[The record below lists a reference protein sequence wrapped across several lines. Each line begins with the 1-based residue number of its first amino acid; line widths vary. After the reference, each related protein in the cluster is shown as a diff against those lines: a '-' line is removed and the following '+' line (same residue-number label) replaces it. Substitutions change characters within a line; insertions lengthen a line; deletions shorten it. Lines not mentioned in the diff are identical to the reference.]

1 MCRFDFRKKLVNACV
16 LVFISVFATFFSTA
30 IFANHVLPSP
40 EAFDKNLS
48 NYVELDN
55 GLRVLLLSD
64 PNAKSSAASITINVG
79 GRHSPKSFQGLAH
92 LLEHT
97 VFLGSKSYAG
107 TKDFDGFVKKQNGW
121 SNGTT
126 RPLTTRYHFQL
137 NNSPSADALVEGLI
151 RLHDMLINPLMQE
164 GGIKLAIEEVDEEFQ
179 SRKSNDFAGVV
190 SVFKANMSPNNSA
203 RYMDVGNKVSLQ
215 GATTDIKHVSS
226 ALKAFHQNYYKLENM
241 TLAVYSKHDLNT
253 LENIIKQVFKSPK
266 NLDQT
271 INPNLN
277 TQISNR
283 LFSTHLMPYSRLY
296 EKDDLGKRI
305 DVLSS
310 IDRPALDLRF
320 EVPANEK
327 QAIAYI
333 RHLLDYNNLGSLAH
347 YLNQKGLAHS
357 AFASV
362 HGDSLNTVINIYADL
377 TSDGYHQ
384 INTVIEAIFAYL
396 NHLKTQPHPDY
407 LQQELAAAQARDY
420 KRPIEMEPGDWLSEL
435 SDQMHV
441 ANSSDIFTSMYIA
454 KPVTQSTID
463 KLLSHFSVNNFQAYV
478 SSNKPLAGKIQQ
490 TPHYLKPYTKQRV
503 SSTLLTQWQFAK
515 NNSFS
520 LPKQNPYLK
529 PRKTQTAEVSP
540 PISAQ
545 DKIAA
550 QLVTN
555 PAFAIE
561 DSLLIRLSNLTLNSE
576 FDNGTKI
583 ESKLYPNSYVL
594 FLLMAEQLT
603 HNLGENHIYAE
614 LAGYHFDEKVT
625 NQSLGLV
632 LSGKQSHLV
641 DYAFDLI
648 SPFHRQKLSA
658 AEFDALKKSAYRNYE
673 NILHEKE
680 FRQVIKAATNQGNG
694 LPSIKATLEQINAV
708 RLADYQSFVAQVLS
722 SLTIFTDSITNSH
735 KFSTR
740 FITHVNSE
748 LVAANTLHNNTSVN
762 ATKPLL
768 SSANLKTSS
777 VNTSNANVIKTHVSE
792 MAAIAKQF
800 KIVNVTSEKQAAL
813 AFTINFN
820 PNLPF
825 VNIQDSVKANA
836 LLHMF
841 KQMTTR
847 EYRDEIRVKQQLAYH
862 AGSLLLNTH
871 KPAFSFVA
879 ESSKVNATE
888 LAKRTKVFFI
898 DTASQLTNED
908 NLTTSQQY
916 FIEAKPIV
924 IEQLNT
930 FYRREQQLHQLN
942 WQLDNGFRSLDY
954 NVRIADEIN
963 RITYQ
968 EFTEWLI
975 TLVDSIS

>member
-107 TKDFDGFVKKQNGW
+107 TKDFDGFVKKHNGW

-137 NNSPSADALVEGLI
+137 NNSPSADALIEGLA
-151 RLHDMLINPLMQE
+151 RLHDMLINPLMRE
-164 GGIKLAIEEVDEEFQ
+164 GDIKLAIEEVDEEFQ
-179 SRKSNDFAGVV
+179 SRKSNDFAGIV

-203 RYMDVGNKVSLQ
+203 RYMDVGNKISLQ
-215 GATTDIKHVSS
+215 GTTTDIKHVSS

-241 TLAVYSKHDLNT
+241 TLAVYSKQDLNT
-253 LENIIKQVFKSPK
+253 LKNIIKQVFKSPK

-271 INPNLN
+271 INQNLN
-277 TQISNR
+277 IQLNNR
-283 LFSTHLMPYSRLY
+283 LFSTHRMPYSRLY

-310 IDRPALDLRF
+310 TDHPALDLRF

-327 QAIAYI
+327 KAIAYI
-333 RHLLDYNNLGSLAH
+333 RYLLDYDNSGSLAH
-347 YLNQKGLAHS
+347 YLNQKGLAHQ
-357 AFASV
+357 AFAAL
-362 HGDSLNTVINIYADL
+362 HGDSLNTVINIYVDL
-377 TSDGYHQ
+377 TNEGYDQ
-384 INTVIEAIFAYL
+384 VNTVIEATFAYF
-396 NHLKTQPHPDY
+396 NHLKTHPHPDY
-407 LQQELAAAQARDY
+407 LQQELAAVQARDY

-441 ANSSDIFTSMYIA
+441 ANSSDIFTSMYNA
-454 KPVTQSTID
+454 RPMTQSTID

-478 SSNKPLAGKIQQ
+478 SSNQPLAGKIQQ
-490 TPHYLKPYTKQRV
+490 TPHYLKPYTEQRV
-503 SSTLLTQWQFAK
+503 SPTLLTQWQLAK
-515 NNSFS
+515 NDSFS
-520 LPKQNPYLK
+520 FPKQNPYLK
-529 PRKTQTAEVSP
+529 PRKTQTAEVNSS
-540 PISAQ
+540 ITTQ
-545 DKIAA
+545 DKLAA
-550 QLVTN
+550 QIVTN

-561 DSLLIRLSNLTLNSE
+561 DTLLIRLSNLTLNSE
-576 FDNGTKI
+576 FDNDTNN
-583 ESKLYPNSYVL
+583 ESKAYPNSYVL
-594 FLLMAEQLT
+594 FLLMAEQLSR
-603 HNLGENHIYAE
+603 NLGENHIYAE

-632 LSGKQSHLV
+632 LSGKQSHIV

-648 SPFHRQKLSA
+648 SPFHWQKLSA
-658 AEFDALKKSAYRNYE
+658 AEFDVLKKSAYRNYE
-673 NILHEKE
+673 NVLHENE
-680 FRQVIKAATNQGNG
+680 FRQVIKAASNLGNS

-708 RLADYQSFVAQVLS
+708 TLADYQTFVAQMIP
-722 SLTIFTDSITNSH
+722 SLTIYTDSMANSH
-735 KFSTR
+735 KLSTR

-748 LVAANTLHNNTSVN
+748 PVEANTLHNNSSVN
-762 ATKPLL
+762 A
-768 SSANLKTSS
+768 
-777 VNTSNANVIKTHVSE
+777 NTSNVNVINTNASEVVSL
-792 MAAIAKQF
+792 AKQF

-813 AFTINFN
+813 AFTIVFN
-820 PNLPF
+820 PDLPF
-825 VNIQDSVKANA
+825 MQIQDSVKANA

-862 AGSLLLNTH
+862 AGSLLFNTQ
-871 KPAFSFVA
+871 KPALSFVA

-898 DTASQLTNED
+898 DTASKLTNED
-908 NLTTSQQY
+908 NLTTNQQK
-916 FIEAKPIV
+916 FLQAKPIV

-942 WQLDNGFRSLDY
+942 WQLDNGFRNLDY
-954 NVRIADEIN
+954 NALIADEIN
-963 RITYQ
+963 RMTYQ

-975 TLVDSIS
+975 ILVDGTS

>member
-1 MCRFDFRKKLVNACV
+1 MCRFDFRKKSLNAYV
-16 LVFISVFATFFSTA
+16 LMFISAFTTFFSTA

-40 EAFDKNLS
+40 EAFDNNLS

-64 PNAKSSAASITINVG
+64 PQAKSSAASITINVG

-97 VFLGSKSYAG
+97 VFLGSKSYSG
-107 TKDFDGFVKKQNGW
+107 TKDFDGFVKKHNGW

-137 NNSPSADALVEGLI
+137 NNSPSSDALIEGLT
-151 RLHDMLINPLMQE
+151 RLHDMLINPLMRE
-164 GGIKLAIEEVDEEFQ
+164 DDIKLAIEEVDEEFQ
-179 SRKSNDFAGVV
+179 SRKSNDFAGIV

-203 RYMDVGNKVSLQ
+203 RYMDVGNKISLQ
-215 GATTDIKHVSS
+215 GTTTDIKHVSS

-241 TLAVYSKHDLNT
+241 TLAVYSKQDLNT
-253 LENIIKQVFKSPK
+253 LEGIVKQVFKSPK
-266 NLDQT
+266 TLGQT
-271 INPNLN
+271 INQNPI
-277 TQISNR
+277 TKISNR
-283 LFSTHLMPYSRLY
+283 QFSTHRMPYSRLY

-310 IDRPALDLRF
+310 TDRPALDLRF

-333 RHLLDYNNLGSLAH
+333 RYLLDYNNSGSLAH
-347 YLNQKGLAHS
+347 YLNQKGLAHN
-357 AFASV
+357 AFAAV
-362 HGDSLNTVINIYADL
+362 HGDKLNTVINIYVDL
-377 TSDGYHQ
+377 TNDGYHQ
-384 INTVIEAIFAYL
+384 INTVIEAIFAYF
-396 NHLKTQPHPDY
+396 NHLKTNQHPDY
-407 LQQELAAAQARDY
+407 LQRELITTQASDY

-435 SDQMHV
+435 SNQMHV
-441 ANSSDIFTSMYIA
+441 ANSSDIFASMYIA

-478 SSNKPLAGKIQQ
+478 SSSQQLTSKTQQ
-490 TPHYLKPYTKQRV
+490 TPHYLKPYTEQRI
-503 SSTLLTQWQFAK
+503 SPTLLTQWQFAK
-515 NNSFS
+515 NDSFS

-529 PRKTQTAEVSP
+529 PRKRQTPEVSSS
-540 PISAQ
+540 ITAQ
-545 DKIAA
+545 DKLAA
-550 QLVTN
+550 QIVTN

-561 DSLLIRLSNLTLNSE
+561 DSLLIRLSNFTLNNE
-576 FDNGTKI
+576 FDNDTKN
-583 ESKLYPNSYVL
+583 ESMAYPNSYVL

-603 HNLGENHIYAE
+603 RNLGDNHIYAE
-614 LAGYHFDEKVT
+614 LAGYHFNEKVT

-632 LSGKQSHLV
+632 LSGKQSHIV

-673 NILHEKE
+673 NILQENE
-680 FRQVIKAATNQGNG
+680 FRQVIKAATNQGNS
-694 LPSIKATLEQINAV
+694 LPSINATLEQINAV
-708 RLADYQSFVAQVLS
+708 TLADYQTFVAQILP
-722 SLTIFTDSITNSH
+722 SLTIYTDSIANSH

-740 FITHVNSE
+740 FVTHLDSE
-748 LVAANTLHNNTSVN
+748 PVAANTSNVSTSKV
-762 ATKPLL
+762 
-768 SSANLKTSS
+768 
-777 VNTSNANVIKTHVSE
+777 NVINTNASE
-792 MAAIAKQF
+792 MGSLAKQF
-800 KIVNVTSEKQAAL
+800 KILNVTSEKQAAL
-813 AFTINFN
+813 AFTIVFN

-825 VNIQDSVKANA
+825 LHSQDSVKANA

-862 AGSLLLNTH
+862 AGSLLLNTQ

-888 LAKRTKVFFI
+888 LAKITKVFFI
-898 DTASQLTNED
+898 DTVSQLTNEN
-908 NLTTSQQY
+908 NLTTNQQK
-916 FIEAKPIV
+916 FLEAKPIV

-942 WQLDNGFRSLDY
+942 WQLDNSFINLDY
-954 NVRIADEIN
+954 NALISDEIN
-963 RITYQ
+963 RMTYQ
-968 EFTEWLI
+968 EFNDWLI